1 MNIESINNQENP
13 YFHDMETT
21 LVGVNMET
29 TLVGVNTKEL
39 QNHPHWNR
47 DSRITVTQARGG

>member
-1 MNIESINNQENP
+1 MNIESINNQEYP

-39 QNHPHWNR
+39 QNHPH
-47 DSRITVTQARGG
+47 